1 MSENA
6 QLRPPHFVR
15 LKENEYPGE
24 ASSDYVAPPE
34 CDKAS
39 YTSILRPHTSS
50 VRPHTLVA

>member
-34 CDKAS
+34 CECF
-39 YTSILRPHTSS
+39 YVEGTGS
-50 VRPHTLVA
+50 VRPHTLVAQGLIH